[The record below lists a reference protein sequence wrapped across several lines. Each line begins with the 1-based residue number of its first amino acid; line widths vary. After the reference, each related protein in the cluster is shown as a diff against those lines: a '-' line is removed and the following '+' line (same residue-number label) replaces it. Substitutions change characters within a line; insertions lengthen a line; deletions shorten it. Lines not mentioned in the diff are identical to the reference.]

1 MIKQEQEI
9 RNRLENLRAIR
20 AQSAQRLKE
29 LEAKLIAEEVDTDYE
44 ELVSDIATARTKLEV
59 LGQEIDR
66 TEQALEEE
74 LARQQ
79 SSEHKAE
86 LKKLAELKKAADKK
100 AQAVEKS
107 YDALRAEMDEL
118 EAACKQHDS
127 LRTKLYGV
135 SAFSFQIDKYLWV
148 AYLRKN
154 IVKLSRKPDGM
165 IGMKR

>member
-74 LARQQ
+74 LSRQQ